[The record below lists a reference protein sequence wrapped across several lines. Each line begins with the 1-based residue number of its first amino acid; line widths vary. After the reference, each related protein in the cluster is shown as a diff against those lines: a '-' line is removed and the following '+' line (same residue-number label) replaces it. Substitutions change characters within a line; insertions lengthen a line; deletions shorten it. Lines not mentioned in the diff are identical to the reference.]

1 MEIHPN
7 EMWLLFDPESA
18 THRKTRGL
26 AKSITKNVNEISL
39 KHSKLS
45 KLRWAELLAMLE
57 LAPKNLLDKSKKKYQ
72 DELAGH
78 DFDDD
83 DWLDILRNNSDLVKA
98 PIAVMNGRAILCNS
112 PKDIYKLAPEGA
124 IVEGADMS

>member
-7 EMWLLFDPESA
+7 EMWLLFDPASA
-18 THRKTRGL
+18 THRKTRVL

-45 KLRWAELLAMLE
+45 KLRWAELLAMLD
-57 LAPKNLLDKSKKKYQ
+57 LAPKNLLNKSLKKYQ
-72 DELAGH
+72 EGLAGH

-83 DWLDILRNNSDLVKA
+83 DWLDILRNNPELVKA
-98 PIAVMNGRAILCNS
+98 PIAVMNGKAILCIN
-112 PKDIYKLAPEGA
+112 PKDIYKLAPEG
-124 IVEGADMS
+124 VVLDGS